1 MFHADGSQMIVR
13 AISVLVPV
21 DQKQFRIVTLYP
33 NDDATTTGMRTASA
47 GRINLIGLDEVRAA
61 LGDRWET
68 VAARAM
74 ESAEVVLK
82 RRLGAQDSYSRADD
96 TSFVVCFGGLSERE
110 ASFRATMIGRE
121 IRDRLI
127 GQGENPDT
135 AFVRAIA
142 AAVRL
147 PAKDYGSA
155 SKLHS
160 ALLDGMDKQLV
171 RIEEEARQTLRE
183 GWASSVSELHPISGR
198 DRSLTVAN
206 QVCLPGEVEQRLMI
220 ALSVLSRKDSQ
231 AFDLDALLLGLA
243 AQQAVSTIGRGISLP
258 LLVNVRFDVFLTS
271 ASTERYLVTCRKID
285 PRVSS
290 RLVLMLSSLPPGL
303 PKSRLLECVTR
314 LRSFCC
320 AVGYHANDL
329 AAAETI
335 DLSNS
340 FNPIVALPFAALSA
354 READK
359 LKQTIASL
367 QARRAKVLIHK
378 VTSERNAAVLR
389 SLGADMI
396 AMDDPSIKA

>member
-1 MFHADGSQMIVR
+1 
-13 AISVLVPV
+13 
-21 DQKQFRIVTLYP
+21 
-33 NDDATTTGMRTASA
+33 
-47 GRINLIGLDEVRAA
+47 
-61 LGDRWET
+61 
-68 VAARAM
+68 
-74 ESAEVVLK
+74 
-82 RRLGAQDSYSRADD
+82 
-96 TSFVVCFGGLSERE
+96 
-110 ASFRATMIGRE
+110 
-121 IRDRLI
+121 
-127 GQGENPDT
+127 
-135 AFVRAIA
+135 VRAIA

-147 PAKDYGSA
+147 PAKDYEST

-171 RIEEEARQTLRE
+171 RLEEDARQTLRE

-198 DRSLTVAN
+198 DRSQTVAN
-206 QVCLPGEVEQRLMI
+206 QVCFPGEVEQRLMI
-220 ALSVLSRKDSQ
+220 ALSVLPRKDSQ

-243 AQQAVSTIGRGISLP
+243 AQQAIAAIGRGISLP

-271 ASTERYLVTCRKID
+271 ASTERYLATCRKID

-290 RLVLMLSSLPPGL
+290 RLVLMLSSLPSGL

-320 AVGYHANDL
+320 AVGYHASDL

-340 FNPIVALPFAALSA
+340 FNPIVALPFDALSA
-354 READK
+354 RDADR
-359 LKQTIASL
+359 LRQTIASL

-378 VTSERNAAVLR
+378 VSTEKNATVLR

-396 AMDDPSIKA
+396 AMEDPSNKA